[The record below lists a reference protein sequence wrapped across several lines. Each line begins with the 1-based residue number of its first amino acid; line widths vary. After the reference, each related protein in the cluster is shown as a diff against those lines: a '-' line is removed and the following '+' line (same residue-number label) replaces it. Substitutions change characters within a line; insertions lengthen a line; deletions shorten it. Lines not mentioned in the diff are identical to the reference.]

1 MNQFRYFLSV
11 ARQAGF
17 TQAANELGVSQ
28 PALSRSVA
36 KLEEELGQPLFE
48 RDSRPLALTEMGKSF
63 QQRCIQILGLVDQ
76 AVAEVTDDE
85 TRGQV
90 RVGTIPTIAP
100 YWLPQLVSR
109 FSKSLPNVE
118 IHIFEE
124 VTTRLLERIRHGE
137 LDVAIMA
144 MPIDR
149 HFLEVHK
156 LFEEELFLMHG
167 RNHELATKKVVR
179 ISDIESYPMLLLDQ
193 SHCLS
198 AQVEAFC
205 KQRSVQPIALE
216 RAAQL
221 TTVQALVAIGH
232 GISFIPAMARP
243 RGTGGTMRSQY
254 RSLDG
259 VKPKRTVI
267 MVWNPYRFQSR
278 LVKKLRQFIIEG
290 VEIVDRAASEILGA
304 LPPNPR
310 SQKVVTREA

>member
-1 MNQFRYFLSV
+1 MELNQFRYFLSV

-48 RDSRPLALTEMGKSF
+48 RDSRPLVLTEMGKSF

-100 YWLPQLVSR
+100 YWLPQMVSR

-179 ISDIESYPMLLLDQ
+179 IRDIESYPMLLLDQ

-243 RGTGGTMRSQY
+243 RGTGGRGDTMRSQY

-278 LVKKLRQFIIEG
+278 LVKNHRQFIIEG
-290 VEIVDRAASEILGA
+290 VEIVESE
-304 LPPNPR
+304 
-310 SQKVVTREA
+310 

>member
-1 MNQFRYFLSV
+1 
-11 ARQAGF
+11 
-17 TQAANELGVSQ
+17 
-28 PALSRSVA
+28 
-36 KLEEELGQPLFE
+36 
-48 RDSRPLALTEMGKSF
+48 
-63 QQRCIQILGLVDQ
+63 
-76 AVAEVTDDE
+76 
-85 TRGQV
+85 
-90 RVGTIPTIAP
+90 
-100 YWLPQLVSR
+100 
-109 FSKSLPNVE
+109 
-118 IHIFEE
+118 
-124 VTTRLLERIRHGE
+124 
-137 LDVAIMA
+137 
-144 MPIDR
+144 
-149 HFLEVHK
+149 
-156 LFEEELFLMHG
+156 MHG

-179 ISDIESYPMLLLDQ
+179 ISDIESYPMMLLDQ

-243 RGTGGTMRSQY
+243 RDSTGGAGGRGDTMRSQY

-290 VEIVDRAASEILGA
+290 VEIVESE
-304 LPPNPR
+304 
-310 SQKVVTREA
+310 